1 MLSST
6 SQDGSISLYRNR
18 AFSAAALVN
27 TFVVAGVAIVVLWA
41 DQWSKRWIT
50 AHCVPDFPA
59 CRTIVP
65 HFLRWTYERNVHG
78 AFGLFGSNA
87 VMLIGM
93 AIVVL
98 VLFWFSFRDAAAH
111 SRTVRIAFG
120 MIVGGAIG
128 NIVDRLH
135 YGYVIDFV
143 DFYRIWPNI
152 FNVGDSCITVGVA
165 LLLLSSLVAR
175 RHR

>member
-1 MLSST
+1 VK
-6 SQDGSISLYRNR
+6 RNHT
-18 AFSAAALVN
+18 FVN
-27 TFVVAGVAIVVLWA
+27 TLVIAGVAILVLWA
-41 DQWSKRWIT
+41 DQFSKHLILQRVHDDQYVRYII
-50 AHCVPDFPA
+50 PGL
-59 CRTIVP
+59 
-65 HFLRWTYERNVHG
+65 LRWNFARNVHG

-98 VLFWFSFRDAAAH
+98 VLFWFSFRDAAAR

-135 YGYVIDFV
+135 YGYVIDFI

-152 FNVGDSCITVGVA
+152 FNLGDSCITVGVG

>member
-1 MLSST
+1 MHFST
-6 SQDGSISLYRNR
+6 SQDGFISLSRNR
-18 AFSAAALVN
+18 TFNLKQALVI
-27 TFVVAGVAIVVLWA
+27 AIVAIVVLA
-41 DQWSKRWIT
+41 LDQYTKGL
-50 AHCVPDFPA
+50 
-59 CRTIVP
+59 IVKWFLPGESRFFIP
-65 HFLRWTYERNVHG
+65 HFLKWTYERNVHG
-78 AFGLFGSNA
+78 AFGFFGSSA
-87 VMLIGM
+87 VALIGM

-98 VLFWFSFRDAAAH
+98 VLFWFSFRDAAAR
-111 SRTVRIAFG
+111 SLTVRIAFG

-135 YGYVIDFV
+135 YGYVVDFI

-152 FNVGDSCITVGVA
+152 FNVADSCITVGVI

>member
-1 MLSST
+1 MHSST
-6 SQDGSISLYRNR
+6 SPDGSINLYRNR
-18 AFSAAALVN
+18 ASSLTNSLVIALV
-27 TFVVAGVAIVVLWA
+27 AILVLAA
-41 DQWSKRWIT
+41 DQYSKSL
-50 AHCVPDFPA
+50 V
-59 CRTIVP
+59 RTHLLPGESRYVIP
-65 HFLRWTYERNVHG
+65 HFLKWTYERNVHG
-78 AFGLFGSNA
+78 AFGLFGNSA
-87 VMLIGM
+87 VLLIAM

-98 VLFWFSFRDAAAH
+98 VLFWFSFRDAAAR
-111 SRTVRIAFG
+111 SLTVRIAFG

-135 YGYVIDFV
+135 YGYVIDFI

-152 FNVGDSCITVGVA
+152 FNVGDSCITIGVG

>member
-1 MLSST
+1 MHFSPL
-6 SQDGSISLYRNR
+6 QDGSISLYRNR
-18 AFSAAALVN
+18 NSNLTDTLLIAA
-27 TFVVAGVAIVVLWA
+27 VAIVVLWA
-41 DQWSKRWIT
+41 DQYTKRLILE
-50 AHCVPDFPA
+50 HVRYGSFVQPVIPNL
-59 CRTIVP
+59 
-65 HFLRWTYERNVHG
+65 LRWNFAQNVRG

-87 VMLIGM
+87 VLLIGM

-98 VLFWFSFRDAAAH
+98 VLFWFSFREAAAR
-111 SRTVRIAFG
+111 SRTVRVAFG

-135 YGYVIDFV
+135 YGYVIDFI

-152 FNVGDSCITVGVA
+152 FNIADSCITIGVG
-165 LLLLSSLVAR
+165 LLLISSLVTR

>member
-1 MLSST
+1 MHSST
-6 SQDGSISLYRNR
+6 SPGGSISLYRNR
-18 AFSAAALVN
+18 VSNLSNALLIAA
-27 TFVVAGVAIVVLWA
+27 VAIAVFAA
-41 DQWSKRWIT
+41 DQYTKSLIRKYFLPGESRYVI
-50 AHCVPDFPA
+50 
-59 CRTIVP
+59 P

-78 AFGLFGSNA
+78 AFGLFGNSA
-87 VMLIGM
+87 VLLIGM

-98 VLFWFSFRDAAAH
+98 VLFWFSFRDAAAR
-111 SRTVRIAFG
+111 SMTVRIAFG

-135 YGYVIDFV
+135 YGYVIDFI

-152 FNVGDSCITVGVA
+152 FNVGDSCITIGVG
-165 LLLLSSLVAR
+165 LLLLSSLVTR

>member
-1 MLSST
+1 VKRYSSLT
-6 SQDGSISLYRNR
+6 NT
-18 AFSAAALVN
+18 LVI
-27 TFVVAGVAIVVLWA
+27 AGVAILVLWA
-41 DQWSKRWIT
+41 DQFTKRLVTQSFMPGESRYVI
-50 AHCVPDFPA
+50 
-59 CRTIVP
+59 P
-65 HFLRWTYERNVHG
+65 HLLKWTYERNVHG
-78 AFGLFGSNA
+78 AFGLFGNNA
-87 VMLIGM
+87 VVLIGM

-98 VLFWFSFRDAAAH
+98 VLFWFSFRDAAAR
-111 SRTVRIAFG
+111 SNTVRIAFG

-135 YGYVIDFV
+135 YGYVIDFI

-152 FNVGDSCITVGVA
+152 FNVGDSCITVGVG

>member
-1 MLSST
+1 MHSST
-6 SQDGSISLYRNR
+6 SQDGSISLSRNR
-18 AFSAAALVN
+18 NFSLAGALVVASAAIL
-27 TFVVAGVAIVVLWA
+27 VLWA
-41 DQWSKRWIT
+41 DQYSKHLIIT
-50 AHCVPDFPA
+50 TCAPGP
-59 CRTIVP
+59 CRAIIP
-65 HFLRWTYERNVHG
+65 NLLNWTYERNVHG

-98 VLFWFSFRDAAAH
+98 VLFWFSFREAAAR
-111 SRTVRIAFG
+111 SQMVRIAFG

-135 YGYVIDFV
+135 YGYVIDFI

-152 FNVGDSCITVGVA
+152 FNVADACITTAVG
-165 LLLLSSLVAR
+165 LLLLSSVLTR

>member
-1 MLSST
+1 VKRYSSLT
-6 SQDGSISLYRNR
+6 NT
-18 AFSAAALVN
+18 LVI
-27 TFVVAGVAIVVLWA
+27 AGVAILVLWA
-41 DQWSKRWIT
+41 DQFTKRLVTQSFMPGESRYVI
-50 AHCVPDFPA
+50 
-59 CRTIVP
+59 P
-65 HFLRWTYERNVHG
+65 HLLKWTYERNVHG
-78 AFGLFGSNA
+78 AFGLFGNNA
-87 VMLIGM
+87 VVLIGM

-98 VLFWFSFRDAAAH
+98 VLFWFSFRDAAAR
-111 SRTVRIAFG
+111 SSTVRVAFG

-135 YGYVIDFV
+135 YGYVIDFI

-152 FNVGDSCITVGVA
+152 FNIGDSCITVGVG